1 MNAGVFHPVR
11 VKALWVALLALLL
24 LCTAPLRAQS
34 LVNER
39 DLMAQAHQ
47 WLKQTVAQTQVSA
60 SVPLRMEVK
69 LGALD
74 SRLKLA
80 SCAKVELYLPV
91 GTRLWGHTRLGLR
104 CLEGVSK
111 WNVFLPVT
119 VKASGRAWVVRR
131 DVAPGTL
138 LSEADLMQAEVDWA
152 EELSPVLAD
161 QSQWLGQVA
170 IRQLTT
176 GQTLRQNMVRPAQ
189 VFQAGAQVRVLAQGD
204 GYQIS
209 ADGQALGPGV
219 VGQMT
224 RVKME
229 NGRIMSATVLDA
241 RTVKLEL

>member
-1 MNAGVFHPVR
+1 MNTVTPQPVR
-11 VKALWVALLALLL
+11 AKALWLALAVSLL
-24 LCTAPLRAQS
+24 LVAAPLRAQS
-34 LVNER
+34 LVNEA
-39 DLMAQAHQ
+39 DLMAQAYQ
-47 WLKQTVAQTQVSA
+47 WLRQSVAQTQANA

-69 LGALD
+69 MGSLD

-80 SCAKVELYLPV
+80 SCARVEIYLPA
-91 GTRLWGHTRLGLR
+91 GTRLWGQTRLGMR
-104 CLEGVSK
+104 CPEGVSK

-119 VKASGRAWVVRR
+119 IKASGRAWVVRR

-138 LSEADLMQAEVDWA
+138 LSEGDLMQAEVDWA
-152 EELSPVLAD
+152 EESAPVLAD
-161 QSQWLGQVA
+161 PSQWLGQVA
-170 IRQLTT
+170 IRQLAT

-209 ADGQALGPGV
+209 ADGQALTPGV

-229 NGRIMSATVLDA
+229 NGRIMSVTVLDA